1 MQLLEFVVNLVYKL
15 ILEALAS
22 SVMPKLEN

>member
-22 SVMPKLEN
+22 SVMSKLKN